1 MVALSQELQYV
12 RICQNQPFYFI
23 SGSSPPVGFMVM
35 VLNSTSVEL
44 SWQYPESPNGEIRG
58 YYILESSL
66 VILNITLNTVDDGSN
81 QTVVVSGLTPFT
93 IYRYRVRAFSFGD
106 QNDRPDF
113 VHIGIATDE
122 IIVRTDEDG
131 KMCDSVFIVL
141 FINAQMVQYSA
152 WSSYKLHSS

>member
-1 MVALSQELQYV
+1 
-12 RICQNQPFYFI
+12 
-23 SGSSPPVGFMVM
+23 M

-66 VILNITLNTVDDGSN
+66 VILNITLNVVDDNSN
-81 QTVVVSGLTPFT
+81 QSIVLSELTPFT
-93 IYRYRVRAFSFGD
+93 IYRHRVRAFSFGD

-131 KMCDSVFIVL
+131 KMCDAVFIVL
-141 FINAQMVQYSA
+141 FINAQMFQYSA